1 MSRYYSRTVRPF
13 QTSKTPLNSYNNTNS
28 NVHYSKYSKYNNNNT
43 SNNNQISY
51 YNTTNNTSLNNPLS
65 NYNNRTSINYKYQ
78 NNNNS
83 TLTNTI
89 SHNNQTKNNNKTMTR
104 YNTNNTT
111 LYKSNDNFATNG
123 RRNHG
128 FFERVIT
135 NTNPSTNTNN
145 NITRNS
151 IRDININ
158 RNQNINEDKNKRYY
172 EYTNDIK
179 RHTYRTAKVPD
190 YRPSTTFINRTQA
203 INNRQQNNISKY
215 PSFNSPIN
223 DRINNN
229 LAKSQLMNKNDKN
242 NNDKKYKIIYKTRY
256 GSKISVDKD
265 ENINNE
271 YPIRNSINQSIN
283 FENKLKNSFNNY
295 ENVNKSI
302 NNNIQNKNS
311 LSNIENDN
319 KYINKRSIN
328 KSINFDNKLK
338 NSINNYENVNNSINN
353 NIQYQNS
360 LSNIEND
367 NKIINKKSSNKS
379 MSKSI
384 NNSINPNIKNDIEN
398 KNSFSDN
405 EIVNYSNTNSNEIF
419 IKGSNSNINTKELT
433 KEQILFNVTNK
444 LIGIMNLGNTCF
456 INACLQILIHCPLF
470 IYKLIKNLKLVN
482 ENTPI
487 TSNFLSICNIMANTE
502 ENDIDISNFK
512 NIIGIKHVI
521 YESYMQNDS
530 QEFCRILL
538 EDISRELNEIK
549 DLSIYKLLS
558 NSDRK
563 TKRERDIDFHENFI
577 QREKSFIVDLFYAQ
591 ALTIFTCEC
600 KAEIY
605 SFQKILDFPLLFP
618 ENKYND
624 VLSVYD
630 LLKLY
635 FKTEYID
642 FEVICERCKKKT
654 KHKKEIKISRA
665 PEILILSLQRIDEI
679 KKKKLDYLV
688 NFPLTLDIY
697 EFMEHDCG
705 YDKDCKYELFGIINH
720 MGRINSGHYYS
731 YIKLENKEWFEF
743 NDSKVMQI
751 DNLSDTSESA
761 YALFYIKKKYCGK
774 KFNI

>member
-1 MSRYYSRTVRPF
+1 MSRYYSRTVKPY
-13 QTSKTPLNSYNNTNS
+13 QTPKTPLNSYNNTNS
-28 NVHYSKYSKYNNNNT
+28 NIHYSKFSKYNNNKNI
-43 SNNNQISY
+43 SNNNQFK
-51 YNTTNNTSLNNPLS
+51 YNKTNNTSLNEPLS

-89 SHNNQTKNNNKTMTR
+89 SHNNQIKNNNKTITR
-104 YNTNNTT
+104 YNTNNNT
-111 LYKSNDNFATNG
+111 LYKSNDNFEING

-135 NTNPSTNTNN
+135 NTNPSTNTNTN
-145 NITRNS
+145 NTITRNS
-151 IRDININ
+151 ITNIN
-158 RNQNINEDKNKRYY
+158 RNQNINEEKNKRYY
-172 EYTNDIK
+172 GYTNDIK
-179 RHTYRTAKVPD
+179 RHSYQTAKVSN
-190 YRPSTTFINRTQA
+190 YRPSTTFINRTQVP
-203 INNRQQNNISKY
+203 NNRQQNNISKY

-229 LAKSQLMNKNDKN
+229 LVKSQLMNQNDN
-242 NNDKKYKIIYKTRY
+242 NKNDKKYKIIYKTRY

-271 YPIRNSINQSIN
+271 YPIRNSINNDAIINKSIN
-283 FENKLKNSFNNY
+283 FDNKLKNIINNY
-295 ENVNKSI
+295 ENVNNSI

-319 KYINKRSIN
+319 KIINKR
-328 KSINFDNKLK
+328 
-338 NSINNYENVNNSINN
+338 
-353 NIQYQNS
+353 
-360 LSNIEND
+360 
-367 NKIINKKSSNKS
+367 SSNKS

-384 NNSINPNIKNDIEN
+384 NNSINANIKNDIEN

-419 IKGSNSNINTKELT
+419 IKASYSNINTKELT

-487 TSNFLSICNIMANTE
+487 TSNFLSICNIMSNTE
-502 ENDIDISNFK
+502 ENEIDISDFK
-512 NIIGIKHVI
+512 NILGIKHVI

-577 QREKSFIVDLFYAQ
+577 SREKSFIIDLFYAQ

-688 NFPLTLDIY
+688 NFPQTLDIY

-705 YDKDCKYELFGIINH
+705 HDKDCKYELFGIINH